1 MEEGTP
7 FQDSSF
13 VCAVSVKRILSSLA
27 SRGGRG
33 LAAAICMPEGFPIPP
48 PFTKN
53 QGAGSTF
60 LRVACRCPPKKRN
73 PSEKKPQ
80 FASSSVDSPDSA
92 RPQKPGEGCQ

>member
-33 LAAAICMPEGFPIPP
+33 LAAAICMPEGFP
-48 PFTKN
+48 
-53 QGAGSTF
+53 
-60 LRVACRCPPKKRN
+60 
-73 PSEKKPQ
+73 PSPSFYE
-80 FASSSVDSPDSA
+80 
-92 RPQKPGEGCQ
+92 KPGGGINIPESRLLLSSEETEPK